1 MRKMQFRVLLLALLL
16 CGIGIVLFLWLHPKQ
31 KPAANSLPVFYR
43 LPEESDRQAF
53 LTEQHY
59 TLHSGNAVRSCPV
72 LIPDENEN
80 SSVYQS
86 YWKLQTEQKLPL
98 SAFCGCQGI
107 EYTYSLQMN
116 AFLFYCQRMEYCWQ
130 RFAMIQQ
137 THKPYCRLSNQVKLP
152 NHRQRL
158 CLALCSLHH
167 TKHNQRNDTNRH
179 RQLNQTGKYYTDNW
193 NHFQYCLYNPAC
205 N

>member
-31 KPAANSLPVFYR
+31 KPATNSLPIFYR

-86 YWKLQTEQKLPL
+86 YWTLQTEQKLPL

-107 EYTYSLQMN
+107 EYTYSLQTDECISLLLSEDGLLL
-116 AFLFYCQRMEYCWQ
+116 AAVRYDATDPQTLLPV
-130 RFAMIQQ
+130 IQSGETSQSPATSLPCPVQPAPYQ
-137 THKPYCRLSNQVKLP
+137 TQSTQ
-152 NHRQRL
+152 
-158 CLALCSLHH
+158 
-167 TKHNQRNDTNRH
+167 
-179 RQLNQTGKYYTDNW
+179 
-193 NHFQYCLYNPAC
+193 
-205 N
+205 

>member
-31 KPAANSLPVFYR
+31 KPAANSLPIFYR

-59 TLHSGNAVRSCPV
+59 TLHSGNDVRSCPV

-86 YWKLQTEQKLPL
+86 YWTLQTEQKLPL

-107 EYTYSLQMN
+107 EYTYSLQTDECISLLLSEDGILL
-116 AFLFYCQRMEYCWQ
+116 AAVRYDPTDPQTLLPV
-130 RFAMIQQ
+130 IQSGETSQSLATSLPCPVQPAPHQ
-137 THKPYCRLSNQVKLP
+137 T
-152 NHRQRL
+152 
-158 CLALCSLHH
+158 
-167 TKHNQRNDTNRH
+167 
-179 RQLNQTGKYYTDNW
+179 QTT
-193 NHFQYCLYNPAC
+193 Q
-205 N
+205 

>member
-31 KPAANSLPVFYR
+31 KPAANSLPIFYR

-86 YWKLQTEQKLPL
+86 YWTLQTEQKLPL
-98 SAFCGCQGI
+98 SAF
-107 EYTYSLQMN
+107 
-116 AFLFYCQRMEYCWQ
+116 
-130 RFAMIQQ
+130 
-137 THKPYCRLSNQVKLP
+137 
-152 NHRQRL
+152 
-158 CLALCSLHH
+158 
-167 TKHNQRNDTNRH
+167 
-179 RQLNQTGKYYTDNW
+179 
-193 NHFQYCLYNPAC
+193 
-205 N
+205 

>member
-31 KPAANSLPVFYR
+31 KPATNSLPIFYR

-86 YWKLQTEQKLPL
+86 Y
-98 SAFCGCQGI
+98 
-107 EYTYSLQMN
+107 
-116 AFLFYCQRMEYCWQ
+116 
-130 RFAMIQQ
+130 
-137 THKPYCRLSNQVKLP
+137 
-152 NHRQRL
+152 
-158 CLALCSLHH
+158 
-167 TKHNQRNDTNRH
+167 
-179 RQLNQTGKYYTDNW
+179 
-193 NHFQYCLYNPAC
+193 
-205 N
+205 

>member
-31 KPAANSLPVFYR
+31 KPAANSLPIFYR

-107 EYTYSLQMN
+107 EYTYSLQTDECIS
-116 AFLFYCQRMEYCWQ
+116 LLLSEDGL
-130 RFAMIQQ
+130 FAMTQQ
-137 THKPYCRLSNQVKLP
+137 TRKPYCRSSNQVKLP
-152 NHRQRL
+152 NHWQRL

-167 TKHNQRNDTNRH
+167 TKHNQRNDTN
-179 RQLNQTGKYYTDNW
+179 
-193 NHFQYCLYNPAC
+193 
-205 N
+205 

>member
-31 KPAANSLPVFYR
+31 KPAANSLPIFYR

-80 SSVYQS
+80 SSVCRFLHS
-86 YWKLQTEQKLPL
+86 AAVRESNILILSRQT
-98 SAFCGCQGI
+98 
-107 EYTYSLQMN
+107 N
-116 AFLFYCQRMEYCWQ
+116 AFLFYCQRMGYCWQ
-130 RFAMIQQ
+130 LFAMTQQ
-137 THKPYCRLSNQVKLP
+137 TRKPYCRSSNQVKLP

-167 TKHNQRNDTNRH
+167 TKHNQRNDTN
-179 RQLNQTGKYYTDNW
+179 
-193 NHFQYCLYNPAC
+193 
-205 N
+205 

>member
-31 KPAANSLPVFYR
+31 KPAANSLPIFYR

-98 SAFCGCQGI
+98 SAFCSCQGI
-107 EYTYSLQMN
+107 EYTYSLQTDECISLLLSEDGLLL
-116 AFLFYCQRMEYCWQ
+116 AAVRYDATDPQTLLPV
-130 RFAMIQQ
+130 IQSGETSQSLATSLPSPVSSESSQ
-137 THKPYCRLSNQVKLP
+137 TKSIQ
-152 NHRQRL
+152 
-158 CLALCSLHH
+158 
-167 TKHNQRNDTNRH
+167 
-179 RQLNQTGKYYTDNW
+179 
-193 NHFQYCLYNPAC
+193 
-205 N
+205 